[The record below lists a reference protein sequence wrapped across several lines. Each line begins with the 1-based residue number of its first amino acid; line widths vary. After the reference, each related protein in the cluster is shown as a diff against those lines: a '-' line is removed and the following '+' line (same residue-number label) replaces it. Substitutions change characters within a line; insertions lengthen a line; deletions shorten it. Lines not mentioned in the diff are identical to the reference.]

1 MPPLSFHDQK
11 HLTRMFVQEHR
22 VNALFNQFIKNIAPE
37 LRKWKEHSQKNVWI
51 RNQLIEKAIEKHL
64 LIFKNALENEIK
76 KNQSKAWGEAVI
88 KNDKLVEKYID
99 GMSLSKSIKGGL
111 FSRNLD
117 ALTALQNRID
127 NGFTLSDR
135 VWNITKQTKGHV
147 ELFLESGLS
156 TGRSAEEIGRDVRQ
170 LLQNPD
176 KRFRR
181 IRNEKGELVLSKPMK
196 DYHPGRGVYRSS
208 RMNAVRLTATET
220 NMGYRMSDAER
231 WKQLDFVLGFEVRR
245 SPNAHKCD
253 VCDPLVGKYPKGFIF
268 NGWHPFCIC
277 MGIPIVMNHDDF
289 ADYLLTDEIP
299 KQKYVENIP
308 ANAQKWMDGFMKNNP
323 KNPPLF
329 YKLNKK
335 MYK

>member
-1 MPPLSFHDQK
+1 MPPLNFHDQK

-37 LRKWKEHSQKNVWI
+37 LRKWKEHNHQNVWI
-51 RNQLIEKAIEKHL
+51 RNQLIEKAIEKQL
-64 LIFKNALENEIK
+64 LVFKNALENEIK
-76 KNQSKAWGEAVI
+76 SNQSKAWSEAVV
-88 KNDKLVEKYID
+88 KNDKLVERYIE
-99 GMSLSKSIKGGL
+99 GMSLSNTIKEGM

-117 ALTALQNRID
+117 ALKALQNRID

-147 ELFLESGLS
+147 ELFLESGLA
-156 TGRSAEEIGRDVRQ
+156 TGRSAEEIGRDMRE
-170 LLQNPD
+170 LLQKPN

-181 IRNEKGELVLSKPMK
+181 IRDSEGKLVLSEPMK
-196 DYHPGRGVYRSS
+196 GYNPGRGVYRSS

-253 VCDPLVGKYPKGFIF
+253 VCDPLVGKYPKGFVF
-268 NGWHPFCIC
+268 SGWHPFCIC
-277 MGIPIVMNHDDF
+277 FGIPIVMDHDDF
-289 ADYLLTDEIP
+289 ADYLLDDVIP

-329 YKLNKK
+329 YKLNKE